1 MPDDNETPA
10 ATTTYNITFGTA
22 SYKNAVTN
30 LIITS
35 IKKSET
41 AQAAEAMDEDGTIV
55 QIDYY
60 GKKKTLQIEGTVNGG
75 SLSGLTAGGTLTIDS
90 TDYKIESVEI
100 TQTNNGHQNASIS
113 ASAPGGAVADSS
125 VSSGSSD

>member
-1 MPDDNETPA
+1 MPDNETPA
-10 ATTTYNITFGTA
+10 STSTTYNITFGTA

-55 QIDYY
+55 NHWPWSFSGWAEDADGNY
-60 GKKKTLQIEGTVNGG
+60 GPWHYELFIPVPVPKG
-75 SLSGLTAGGTLTIDS
+75 SETGKYEVGYTEAYDFWSNPAGAPMQVFRVSDGKQLLTPL
-90 TDYKIESVEI
+90 K
-100 TQTNNGHQNASIS
+100 
-113 ASAPGGAVADSS
+113 
-125 VSSGSSD
+125 